1 MTRLYERARGHA
13 FFEAWEEYSADRRA
27 EESRRSLDDYVKL
40 ARQLPYYRT
49 RLEGYDGAA
58 THPLAGV
65 PVMHPDELKGL
76 LPPFGR
82 EIVIGETGD
91 YQVFQSGGTT
101 GFPKTAI
108 FTSEEM
114 DALDMAN
121 ARGYYATGLKPT
133 DRVGNLFAG
142 GSLYMTFIHINN
154 MLQRYGCTSFAFAH
168 LSEPAFFKMVAEKFD
183 VNALAGVSSIIL
195 KMLRAVAEMGDTTLK
210 IEKIY
215 FGGEHL
221 YDADKALLREK
232 FGTRT
237 ILSPGYG
244 TVDTWYIGYQC
255 EETPTGFFHAF
266 DDQCWIEIVDEET
279 GQNCSAG
286 QIGMVYATPFP
297 RRRTPIM
304 RYRVGDLAKW
314 TGTTCPCG
322 RQTPLFEL
330 LGRGDDMFR
339 IGFDT
344 LDYTQISNVMMK
356 IGTVIGPFQME
367 RRRRD
372 TIDELVVRAET
383 EAPPSAHPQLI
394 ARITE
399 AILAARP
406 VLAKNIQEG
415 TAWPIVVELVAPESL
430 PLNPRTG
437 KLKRVID
444 LSSG

>member
-1 MTRLYERARGHA
+1 MTRLYDRAKGHA
-13 FFEAWEEYSADRRA
+13 FFEAWEEYSVERRS
-27 EESRRSLDDYVKL
+27 EESRRTLDGYVKL
-40 ARQLPYYRT
+40 ARTLPYYRE
-49 RLEGYDGAA
+49 RLEGYDAAA
-58 THPLAGV
+58 THPLANV
-65 PVMHPDELKGL
+65 PVMHPDELKEL

-82 EIVIGETGD
+82 KIVVGETDD
-91 YQVFQSGGTT
+91 YCVFQSGGTT
-101 GFPKTAI
+101 GFPKTAL
-108 FTSEEM
+108 FSSEEM
-114 DALDMAN
+114 EALDMAN
-121 ARGYYATGLKPT
+121 ARGYFAVGLKPT

-154 MLQRYGCTSFAFAH
+154 MLQKYGCTSFAFAH
-168 LSEPAFFKMVAEKFD
+168 LSEPAFFKMVSEKFN

-195 KMLRAVAEMGDTTLK
+195 KMLRAVAEMGETTLK

-232 FGTRT
+232 FGTKV

-255 EETPTGFFHAF
+255 DRTPTGFFHAF

-279 GQNCSAG
+279 GQNCAPG
-286 QIGMVYATPFP
+286 ETGMVYATPFP
-297 RRRTPIM
+297 RRLTPVI

-314 TGTTCPCG
+314 VTAACPCG
-322 RQTPLFEL
+322 RTTPLFEL

-344 LDYTQISNVMMK
+344 LDYTQISAVMGK

-383 EAPPSAHPQLI
+383 DAPASQHPALI

-415 TAWPIVVELVAPESL
+415 TAWPIVVELLPSKGL

-444 LSSG
+444 LKT